1 MLTGAPSLSTTA
13 SLNSPAGVYPI
24 TATGGTLL
32 APSTYI
38 FSFASGSLTVNGGAA
53 QTITFTLPS
62 SVSVAHS
69 QLTLTAHSTSGLAVS
84 YAVTGPASVTGSTL
98 TLTGTGTVMV
108 TASQSGN
115 ATFAPATN
123 VVQSFTVTP

>member
-1 MLTGAPSLSTTA
+1 VLTGAPSLSTTA
-13 SLNSPAGVYPI
+13 TVNSPASVYPI
-24 TATGGTLL
+24 TATGGTLV

-53 QTITFTLPS
+53 QTITFTLPT
-62 SVSVAHS
+62 SVSYA

-115 ATFAPATN
+115 ATLAPAAN